1 MIRRTNLELSA
12 CIVVYNGCD
21 EALKA
26 AQTVLQYTRRHPLT
40 LYLVDNA
47 SPDGS
52 GARLEAAV
60 KGGALSTQP
69 GQKVE
74 VRCRKE
80 NGGFGTGHNTVLP
93 ELTSDYHFI
102 LNPDIQLTAD
112 TLSDLADWM
121 AAHPDAVMARP
132 GHHSIRVGG
141 HPVGQIAEGISGE
154 LDVRVQDEVIV
165 ARQLRQ
171 DSVVSGAETAVLLA
185 AAHLDLLAGLS
196 AQSAALHGGFQTC
209 AAAVGAGVVHQIEG
223 QRVAAGVLQHRLRR
237 LEGFVAAVI
246 DNDTG
251 REFQVRSPY
260 HSSGN
265 IFRLKSS
272 RWMSKLGLV
281 QGSPAAS
288 RSPQRA

>member
-1 MIRRTNLELSA
+1 MLIKAAHGLEL
-12 CIVVYNGCD
+12 CRPH
-21 EALKA
+21 
-26 AQTVLQYTRRHPLT
+26 RR
-40 LYLVDNA
+40 
-47 SPDGS
+47 
-52 GARLEAAV
+52 EAA
-60 KGGALSTQP
+60 GAELDLHRGRQVFPFHEIGAVIFFPEFQERQLAVDHRPEGAAPQGQMLGAAVREAQP
-69 GQKVE
+69 
-74 VRCRKE
+74 
-80 NGGFGTGHNTVLP
+80 
-93 ELTSDYHFI
+93 
-102 LNPDIQLTAD
+102 
-112 TLSDLADWM
+112 
-121 AAHPDAVMARP
+121 RP

-141 HPVGQIAEGISGE
+141 HPVGQIAEGVGGE

-171 DSVVSGAETAVLLA
+171 DGVVSGAETAVLLA

-237 LEGFVAAVI
+237 PEGFVAAVI
-246 DNDTG
+246 NNDTG